1 MDLPDKIIDWL
12 VHNEYIVEVSQN
24 ILGEPVYRFTKKF
37 YKEQEELVKQIRITE
52 SDLISSLWFKNF
64 IDVRIT
70 DDGQTLIYLTDKS
83 DLWYSSDELSEE
95 EKSMMYFIY
104 TMGGAV
110 DNRY

>member
-1 MDLPDKIIDWL
+1 MDFPDQIVDWL
-12 VHNEYIVEVSQN
+12 LKNEYVEEIGAN
-24 ILGEPVYRFTKKF
+24 ILGEPVYKFTKKF
-37 YKEQEELVKQIRITE
+37 HSEQAELIKQIRLTE

-70 DDGQTLIYLTDKS
+70 DEGQTLIYLTDKS

-104 TMGGAV
+104 TTGGEIG
-110 DNRY
+110 Y